1 MSKKLKLAT
10 LAVMLSLS
18 VPAIANDATPPNM
31 LEIADSDLAGGSYDA
46 RIEMDRKVKEI
57 TDLQM
62 TEEHVRQIKTIQLD
76 QLRAAATPY
85 PTLAEPVT
93 RSLNITMT
101 PGVSPPVLRLSS
113 GMLTTIVFTDAAGN
127 PWDIQSVALNR
138 SQFSDGINQ
147 SMAATAM
154 NSEDSKSIGN
164 ILTLEPLNPASY
176 GNVAITLEGLPTPII
191 FTLSSGQNKVDVRV
205 DARIP
210 SVSPTAQSRNS
221 SAPARLS
228 TDIDDTTLLFVDGT
242 PPTEAVAYNVSNKLI
257 EAWKFGEDLIVRTDS
272 KILFP
277 AYTTAVTST
286 SGMSVYRFDAG
297 HQSIT
302 VSKGGSP
309 VTIHLEQ
316 P

>member
-1 MSKKLKLAT
+1 MSNKFKLAA

-18 VPAIANDATPPNM
+18 VPAVANNTAPPNM
-31 LEIADSDLAGGSYDA
+31 LEIADADLAGGSYDV
-46 RIEMDRKVKEI
+46 RIEMDRKVKEL

-62 TEEHVRQIKTIQLD
+62 TPEQVRQIKTMQLD

-85 PTLAEPVT
+85 PNLAEPIT
-93 RSLNITMT
+93 RSINMTMT
-101 PGVSPPVLRLSS
+101 PGIAPPVLRLSA
-113 GMLTTIVFTDAAGN
+113 GMLSTIVFTDAAGN

-138 SQFSDGINQ
+138 SKFSDGINQ
-147 SMAATAM
+147 SLNTAATDEHK
-154 NSEDSKSIGN
+154 NIGN
-164 ILTLEPLNPASY
+164 ILTIEPLDPAAY
-176 GNVAITLEGLPTPII
+176 GNVSITLAELATPII
-191 FTLSSGQNKVDVRV
+191 FTLSTGQNKVDVRV

-210 SVSPTAQSRNS
+210 SVNPSASNRNS
-221 SAPARLS
+221 AAPARIS
-228 TDIDDTTLLFVDGT
+228 TEIDDTTLLFVDGT
-242 PPTEAVAYNVSNKLI
+242 PPIEAVAYNVSNNLI
-257 EAWKFGEDLIVRTDS
+257 EAWKFGENLIVRTES

-277 AYTTAVTST
+277 AYSSAVTST

>member
-1 MSKKLKLAT
+1 MSNKLKLAT

-18 VPAIANDATPPNM
+18 VPALANNSAPPNM
-31 LEIADSDLAGGSYDA
+31 LEIADPDLPGGSYDS
-46 RIEMDRKVKEI
+46 RIEMERKVKEL

-62 TEEHVRQIKTIQLD
+62 TPEQVRQVKTLFLD
-76 QLRAAATPY
+76 QQRAAATPY
-85 PTLAEPVT
+85 PVIAEPVT
-93 RSLNITMT
+93 RSLNMTMT
-101 PGVSPPVLRLSS
+101 PGVAPPVLRLSA
-113 GMLTTIVFTDAAGN
+113 GMLSTIVFTDAAGN
-127 PWDIQSVALNR
+127 PWDIKSVALNR
-138 SQFSDGINQ
+138 SQFSDGVTQ
-147 SMAATAM
+147 GLTS
-154 NSEDSKSIGN
+154 NSNDDNKSINN

-176 GNVAITLEGLPTPII
+176 GNVSVTLEGLATPVI
-191 FTLSSGQNKVDVRV
+191 FTLSTGQNKVDVRV

-210 SVSPTAQSRNS
+210 SINPFATSSNS
-221 SAPARLS
+221 SLPARIS
-228 TDIDDTTLLFVDGT
+228 TSIDDTTLLFVDGT
-242 PPTEAVAYNVSNKLI
+242 PPVEAIAYIVSDKLI

-272 KILFP
+272 KIIFP
-277 AYTTAVTST
+277 AYSSAVTST

>member
-1 MSKKLKLAT
+1 MSNKLKLAT

-18 VPAIANDATPPNM
+18 VPALANNSAPPNM
-31 LEIADSDLAGGSYDA
+31 LEIADPDLPGGSYDS
-46 RIEMDRKVKEI
+46 RIEMERKVKEL

-62 TEEHVRQIKTIQLD
+62 TPEQVRQVKTLFLD
-76 QLRAAATPY
+76 QQRAAATPY
-85 PTLAEPVT
+85 PVIAEPVT
-93 RSLNITMT
+93 RSINMSMT
-101 PGVSPPVLRLSS
+101 PGVAPPVLRLSA
-113 GMLTTIVFTDAAGN
+113 GMLSTIVFTDAAGN
-127 PWDIQSVALNR
+127 PWDIKSVALNR
-138 SQFSDGINQ
+138 SQFSDGVTQ
-147 SMAATAM
+147 GLTS
-154 NSEDSKSIGN
+154 NSNDDNKSINN

-176 GNVAITLEGLPTPII
+176 GNVSVTLEGLATPVI
-191 FTLSSGQNKVDVRV
+191 FTLSTGQNKVDVRV

-210 SVSPTAQSRNS
+210 SINPFATSTNS
-221 SAPARLS
+221 SLPARIS
-228 TDIDDTTLLFVDGT
+228 TSIDDTTLLFVDGT
-242 PPTEAVAYNVSNKLI
+242 PPVEAIAYIVSDKLI

-272 KILFP
+272 KIIFP
-277 AYTTAVTST
+277 AYSSAVTST